1 MQYAQRQLN
10 LQFDAVWAPL
20 FLLLAVYAL
29 LGAVSAWVG
38 IKTGRRLVASPA
50 LSPDISSSQT
60 SQKFQ
65 KKKNLDFDYSILW
78 LIMNVLFLTG
88 VFLLLGKINFGLW
101 AILVAVVATTWA
113 VRYKRALRQLVKPSL
128 WIFFV
133 LITMITAFVF
143 TRLQSDS
150 LTFADA
156 LLIGVEM
163 NLRAIILIMGF
174 SVLGTELYHPAIR
187 EFLAKSYFKQLP
199 PALELSLES
208 LPSMISTVPDL
219 KTILKNPV
227 QVIHQLMA
235 HAEIRIVEIRQRFEN
250 TPCVFII
257 TGDIGSG
264 KTTCIKNLVT
274 KLKSKNVSVGGF
286 YSLRITENEITTG
299 YNIVNIPTG
308 EEQPFLRLD
317 GRESQEKIGRF
328 FIYPEGLKLGKD
340 SLHRNSFIHSKL
352 IVIDEIGKL
361 ELQGGGW
368 AERLG
373 NLTRLSQCPVLLSV
387 RKEVVYD
394 VIQKWNLNPH
404 FIFEISENNC
414 EEFYDLLIQHL
425 SRTSV

>member
-1 MQYAQRQLN
+1 
-10 LQFDAVWAPL
+10 
-20 FLLLAVYAL
+20 
-29 LGAVSAWVG
+29 
-38 IKTGRRLVASPA
+38 
-50 LSPDISSSQT
+50 
-60 SQKFQ
+60 
-65 KKKNLDFDYSILW
+65 
-78 LIMNVLFLTG
+78 
-88 VFLLLGKINFGLW
+88 
-101 AILVAVVATTWA
+101 
-113 VRYKRALRQLVKPSL
+113 
-128 WIFFV
+128 
-133 LITMITAFVF
+133 MITAFVF

-208 LPSMISTVPDL
+208 LPSMISAVPDL

-235 HAEIRIVEIRQRFEN
+235 HAEIRIVEIRQRIEN

-368 AERLG
+368 AERFG
-373 NLTRLSQCPVLLSV
+373 QLTRLSQCPVLLSV